1 MPFFLETQYGSAV
14 SNTSIVFEGGED
26 IDVHDFLTP
35 AGVDQEAFNR
45 AWWAKRAI
53 RFRRRR
59 KSPTHCLPAS
69 DGNFM
74 SDTVKA
80 IIDRLEPGVHDPIP
94 IKGVLQNDRTP
105 WPEKFWYYRHV
116 NVPKVDAIDIEVSD
130 VDIGPE
136 LYRGGG
142 IFKSGILFCR
152 KGHMRTY
159 LDARAVKGR
168 HFFTEARATSTWK
181 WLFFSDE
188 LVRELRAA
196 KALQGFNISEIGL
209 THA

>member
-45 AWWAKRAI
+45 AWWADRTI

-105 WPEKFWYYRHV
+105 WPEGFWYYRHV

-142 IFKSGILFCR
+142 IFKSGILFR
-152 KGHMRTY
+152 GKGKMRTY
-159 LDARAVKGR
+159 LDARAIR
-168 HFFTEARATSTWK
+168 DHHFFTEARATSSWK
-181 WLFFSDE
+181 WLFFSDQ
-188 LVRELRAA
+188 LVQELRIA
-196 KALQGFNISEIGL
+196 KALGGFNISEIGL

>member
-1 MPFFLETQYGSAV
+1 LPYFLETQYGSAV

-45 AWWAKRAI
+45 AQWPNRTI

-59 KSPTHCLPAS
+59 KSPTHCLPAYN
-69 DGNFM
+69 GNFM
-74 SDTVKA
+74 SDTVKT
-80 IIDRLEPGVHDPIP
+80 ILDRLEPGVHDPIP

-105 WPEKFWYYRHV
+105 WPEGFWYYRHV
-116 NVPKVDAIDIEVSD
+116 NVPRVNAIDIEASD
-130 VDIGPE
+130 VDIGAERYP
-136 LYRGGG
+136 GGG
-142 IFKSGILFCR
+142 IFKSSILFR
-152 KGHMRTY
+152 YKENMKTY
-159 LDARAVKGR
+159 LDARAIKGR
-168 HFFTEARATSTWK
+168 HFFTEARATLTWK

-188 LVRELRAA
+188 LVRELRTA
-196 KALQGFNISEIGL
+196 KALQGFNITEIGL